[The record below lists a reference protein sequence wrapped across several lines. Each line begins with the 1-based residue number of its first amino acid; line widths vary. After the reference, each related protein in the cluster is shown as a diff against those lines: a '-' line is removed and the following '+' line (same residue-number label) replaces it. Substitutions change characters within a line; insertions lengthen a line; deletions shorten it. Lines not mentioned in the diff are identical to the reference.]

1 MAKEADEADRKL
13 WQDAPGRPFWVMVTA
28 VAIMIVASVLLR

>member
-1 MAKEADEADRKL
+1 MAKEADEA
-13 WQDAPGRPFWVMVTA
+13 GRPFWVMVTA